1 MSHDWISGWISGF
14 FLGVGAA
21 GMAYGM
27 TYRKSRKRLEEIQ
40 AEMERVVGQARQV
53 VEWGRARGFPE

>member
-1 MSHDWISGWISGF
+1 MIVDWISGF
-14 FLGVGAA
+14 FLGVGVA

-27 TYRKSRKRLEEIQ
+27 TDRQSRKRLEEIE
-40 AEMERVVGQARQV
+40 AEMERVVGQAKQV